1 MARRARG
8 YTYRS
13 EREVGYL
20 ENVNSE
26 YFYDQRGARAHAY
39 DKRRNTITS
48 KKRRNEPELL
58 KTNGVENGEI
68 KICHFCIIMD

>member
-8 YTYRS
+8 YACRAK
-13 EREVGYL
+13 RGVGYL